1 MTYHSLVY
9 LKAVIGHEEKRL
21 NDEPDA
27 TAKSSGLS
35 QTGSEPQLLDDVAA
49 RYVNLPALVRLL
61 NNRGSRS

>member
-35 QTGSEPQLLDDVAA
+35 QTGSEPQLLNEVAA
-49 RYVNLPALVRLL
+49 PNTWCQFDVISSAFE
-61 NNRGSRS
+61 